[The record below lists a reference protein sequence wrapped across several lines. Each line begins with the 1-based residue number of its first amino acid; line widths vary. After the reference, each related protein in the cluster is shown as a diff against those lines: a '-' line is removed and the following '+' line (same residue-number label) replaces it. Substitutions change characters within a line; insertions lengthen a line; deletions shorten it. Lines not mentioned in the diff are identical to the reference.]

1 MRPSISE
8 FSYGFAVTSEFVQ
21 APGGVTAAPVF
32 PSLIA
37 EGQPGGGWDVRVD
50 RPGVPLFLQ
59 FKLCDVMTRR
69 TCKEARQAG
78 FGVPCFRMHL
88 RSSRRSRQHEM
99 LLDLESTGQEVYY
112 CAPMFHR
119 PEDLNDAFLEGAVR
133 DRSVWIRPSD
143 VGPLP
148 DDGDHHV
155 SIEAGR
161 QWMFFSEPKP
171 LEARR
176 GFRDVSNGL
185 TERLRERGRVDV
197 SRQNLEA
204 LAAAL
209 AGIAEKQRDFSDRQR
224 DAARRVMQPT
234 GPLQRAAYYAS
245 VFLESQLFMVQER
258 QPVA

>member
-1 MRPSISE
+1 M
-8 FSYGFAVTSEFVQ
+8 T
-21 APGGVTAAPVF
+21 
-32 PSLIA
+32 
-37 EGQPGGGWDVRVD
+37 
-50 RPGVPLFLQ
+50 LFLRAQ
-59 FKLCDVMTRR
+59 FATAQCGYGLRMSGLCR
-69 TCKEARQAG
+69 TTA
-78 FGVPCFRMHL
+78 
-88 RSSRRSRQHEM
+88 
-99 LLDLESTGQEVYY
+99 
-112 CAPMFHR
+112 
-119 PEDLNDAFLEGAVR
+119 
-133 DRSVWIRPSD
+133 II
-143 VGPLP
+143 
-148 DDGDHHV
+148 V

-204 LAAAL
+204 LAEAL